1 MSALA
6 CTIDCAPPCCAQAL
20 ALWHV
25 GTTQVRDPPVRG
37 SGWAP
42 MPCGWCGKAWRA
54 VPRLPSPQ
62 HRDASHASGFFCA
75 VRTGFISYSRDSYS
89 SYCRSRSF
97 PRAQCYHAR
106 NSPQQRH
113 TLRLL

>member
-42 MPCGWCGKAWRA
+42 MPCGCWEGLAR
-54 VPRLPSPQ
+54 
-62 HRDASHASGFFCA
+62 G
-75 VRTGFISYSRDSYS
+75 
-89 SYCRSRSF
+89 
-97 PRAQCYHAR
+97 AQVAIA
-106 NSPQQRH
+106 
-113 TLRLL
+113 T

>member
-62 HRDASHASGFFCA
+62 HRDASHASGFFARCA
-75 VRTGFISYSRDSYS
+75 RDSL
-89 SYCRSRSF
+89 YC
-97 PRAQCYHAR
+97 
-106 NSPQQRH
+106 
-113 TLRLL
+113 TLVLYIVFKAVA